1 VSIGQPEFVIPM
13 AKAAMAV
20 GIDGLFVE
28 THPNPAEALCDAG
41 VMLPLDRME
50 KLLESVLRIRD
61 AQR

>member
-1 VSIGQPEFVIPM
+1 V
-13 AKAAMAV
+13 AV

-41 VMLPLDRME
+41 VMLPLGRME
-50 KLLESVLRIRD
+50 ELLGSILRIRD